1 MSVNLVKISINYM
14 GHILSSE
21 RVSPEPK
28 NVDSIS
34 NMKPPLNASEVRSF
48 LVLVTYCGKFIQNFA
63 TITEPLG
70 RLTCQK
76 ADFVW
81 NGEQESTFSK
91 VKTSISK
98 ASVLSYLH
106 LTFETKIVAVTSKPG
121 LGAVLLQKNPE
132 NSAFPSVAF
141 ASNSL
146 LDVEIRYSQTEREA
160 LAVVF
165 ACERFKNYMY
175 GLRFT
180 VVNDDKRLL
189 KLHSPFCSEKTTRF
203 H

>member
-34 NMKPPLNASEVRSF
+34 NMKPPLNASEVRRF

-91 VKTSISK
+91 VKTFISK

-180 VVNDDKRLL
+180 VVTDDKRLL
-189 KLHSPFCSEKTTRF
+189 KLHSPFCSEKPTRF